1 MGGSGEPGT
10 FDEAI
15 VEGDA
20 NAAEKKWDDAVRE
33 YEAALQFAGKLPGPA
48 LEKIKN
54 RVKAVREAIAQI
66 KFLLAHELFI
76 KGKLPE
82 CLEALQAV
90 REKYADAAAAPA
102 ASALAVTVLVNQF
115 VNIPANDVEKKEAAM
130 KQVIQAAQATADNW
144 PGKPEAD
151 DARMTLGK
159 LYLFNSDAKQAL
171 KQFDTVNPKS
181 ERYPMALHLAGHTY
195 WQLYLI
201 EKQRRQEGGKFDEKA
216 MANNRDLAVNKIRE
230 SYQMQRKAAPR
241 NGPMPQPLMETELLW
256 AEINLE
262 GGDGK
267 TAAGLFQPLI
277 DAAKASHAAFDKTM
291 QRIFLGGVRAYMAA
305 DDLDKAGK
313 VGMTL
318 IELGPDSDA
327 VNRELV
333 NFAKLLENERR
344 KADAA
349 LTKAASGP
357 ETEAAKTRLA
367 AMNDVLGKVLAK
379 LASREEISA
388 AGMVWIAETSSKVG
402 LDDAAEKQCNL
413 FLNA

>member
-1 MGGSGEPGT
+1 
-10 FDEAI
+10 
-15 VEGDA
+15 
-20 NAAEKKWDDAVRE
+20 
-33 YEAALQFAGKLPGPA
+33 
-48 LEKIKN
+48 
-54 RVKAVREAIAQI
+54 
-66 KFLLAHELFI
+66 
-76 KGKLPE
+76 
-82 CLEALQAV
+82 
-90 REKYADAAAAPA
+90 
-102 ASALAVTVLVNQF
+102 
-115 VNIPANDVEKKEAAM
+115 
-130 KQVIQAAQATADNW
+130 
-144 PGKPEAD
+144 
-151 DARMTLGK
+151 
-159 LYLFNSDAKQAL
+159 
-171 KQFDTVNPKS
+171 
-181 ERYPMALHLAGHTY
+181 
-195 WQLYLI
+195 
-201 EKQRRQEGGKFDEKA
+201 
-216 MANNRDLAVNKIRE
+216 
-230 SYQMQRKAAPR
+230 
-241 NGPMPQPLMETELLW
+241 MPQPLMETELLW

-267 TAAGLFQPLI
+267 TAAALFQPLI

-367 AMNDVLGKVLAK
+367 AMNNVLGKVLAK

-413 FLNA
+413 FLKRVNEDPVFKKKGGAKAVTKVRTILIAILVKREKFQQALQETEELMKAQPRRWSRNWKSAASCKPGEKRTRNASPKPSAIGTPSGDNWRGTRTS